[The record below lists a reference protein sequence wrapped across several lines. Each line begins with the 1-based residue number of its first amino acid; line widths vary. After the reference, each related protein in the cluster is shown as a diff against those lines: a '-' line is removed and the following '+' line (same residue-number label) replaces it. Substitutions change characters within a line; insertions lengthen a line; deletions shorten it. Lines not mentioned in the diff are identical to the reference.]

1 MRAELACIIFVYAF
15 PPFYDRKVA
24 LTIPLSNYSAA
35 AENPILCDLNQEQ
48 TKAVT
53 APISNLLVLAGAG
66 SGKTRVLVHRLAWLI
81 DHYHVNPH
89 EILAMTFTNKAAGEM
104 KRRTAKLLNA
114 SVKSMWIGTFHSM
127 AYRLLRKHHR
137 EAGLPESFEI
147 LDADDQIR
155 LVRRIIRQ
163 MELTEHTNDA
173 REMAQYINR
182 WKDDGLR
189 PQDLENTIHARK
201 RTPYQIYIKYQEI
214 CEKRGL
220 VDFGDLLLR
229 SHELWLNHKEI
240 LEHYRSRFRHILID
254 EFQDT
259 NLIQYA
265 WLTMVAGSQNKVM
278 VVGDDDQSIYGWRGA
293 QITNIRRFASEYT
306 AVQTIK
312 LEQNYR
318 STQVILNAANAVI
331 KNNPSRLG
339 KTLWTQAAEGELIK
353 GFKAANGFDEADF
366 VAQTCQHL
374 LDTKGYSP
382 NQIAVLYRNN
392 AQSRL
397 LEQIFNQRAMPFI
410 IHGGTRFYDR
420 LEVRNALAY
429 MRLIQNPNANSAF
442 ERVVNVPSRGIGSRT
457 LETIRAT
464 AAQNNISNWDA
475 AKRAIENKLLPT
487 RADRAIKTFIA
498 LIEKLTQLC
507 QGKSLADVAN
517 VAVRV
522 SGLYEFH
529 GSESSELARM
539 RTENLDELLIACDQF
554 ALLDT
559 EAEQDEIDQATVL
572 RDFLDRATLD
582 AGDYQN
588 VDNDSI
594 NLMTLHS
601 AKGLEFPVV
610 FVTGLEEDLFPHY
623 LVKND
628 PDREEEERRLAYVGI
643 TRAMERLYLTFAD
656 TRATSFQQR
665 ETKRTPSRYLREI
678 PTQYLSWVGD
688 NPYQKERPLT
698 CDDIY
703 VRSPIYLNNTAQ
715 YYGSSRITHKKL
727 GPGRVTNTRGE
738 SDSKQVEIE
747 FSDGSRKWFL
757 ESSSFLVRE

>member
-1 MRAELACIIFVYAF
+1 M
-15 PPFYDRKVA
+15 
-24 LTIPLSNYSAA
+24 TIPLSSYSAA
-35 AENPILCDLNQEQ
+35 AENTILCDLNQVQLE
-48 TKAVT
+48 AVT

-89 EILAMTFTNKAAGEM
+89 EILAMTFTNKAAAEM
-104 KRRTAKLLNA
+104 KRRTANLLNV

-127 AYRLLRKHHR
+127 AYRLLRQHHR
-137 EAGLPESFEI
+137 EANLPENFEI

-155 LVRRIIRQ
+155 LVKRIIRN
-163 MELTEHTNDA
+163 MNLTEHTNDA

-201 RTPYQIYIKYQEI
+201 RTPFEIYIKYQDI
-214 CEKRGL
+214 CEKHGL

-229 SHELWLNHKEI
+229 SHELWLNHKE
-240 LEHYRSRFRHILID
+240 LLQQYRSRFRHILID

-265 WLTMVAGSQNKVM
+265 WLTMVAGSENKVM

-293 QITNIRRFASEYT
+293 KITNIRRFASEYPE
-306 AVQTIK
+306 VQTIK

-318 STQVILNAANAVI
+318 STQSILNAANAVI

-339 KTLWTQAAEGELIK
+339 KTLWTQSAAGEKIK

-374 LDTKGYSP
+374 LDTKGYTP

-397 LEQIFNQRAMPFI
+397 IEQILSQRALPFI

-420 LEVRNALAY
+420 LEVRNALGY
-429 MRLIQNPNANSAF
+429 MRLIQNPHANSAF
-442 ERVVNVPSRGIGSRT
+442 ERVVNVPARGIGSRT
-457 LETIRAT
+457 LESIRST
-464 AAQNNISNWDA
+464 AAQHNVSNWEA
-475 AKRAIENKLLPT
+475 AKLALTTNLFPT
-487 RADRAIKTFIA
+487 RADGAVRTFIT
-498 LIEKLTQLC
+498 LIEKLIKRSS
-507 QGKSLADVAN
+507 GKSLEEIAN
-517 VAVRV
+517 IAVRD
-522 SGLYEFH
+522 SGLYKFH
-529 GSESSELARM
+529 GSERSELARM
-539 RTENLDELLIACDQF
+539 RTENLDELLIACAQF
-554 ALLDT
+554 ATYDVD
-559 EAEQDEIDQATVL
+559 EEQDDVDSDSIL

-588 VDNDSI
+588 LDKNSI

-610 FVTGLEEDLFPHY
+610 FITGLEEDLFPHY

-643 TRAMERLYLTFAD
+643 TRAMERLYVTFAD
-656 TRATSFQQR
+656 TRATSYHQR

-688 NPYQKERPLT
+688 DPYQKEHKLT
-698 CDDIY
+698 RDDIY
-703 VRSPIYLNNTAQ
+703 IRSPIYLNNTAK
-715 YYGSSRITHKKL
+715 YYGDSRITHKKL
-727 GPGRVTNTRGE
+727 GLGRVTNSRGE

-757 ESSSFLVRE
+757 ASSPFLVQK

>member
-1 MRAELACIIFVYAF
+1 MQEI
-15 PPFYDRKVA
+15 VA
-24 LTIPLSNYSAA
+24 LTIPLSNHSVA
-35 AENPILCDLNQEQ
+35 AENPILSDLNQEQ
-48 TKAVT
+48 LKAVT

-104 KRRTAKLLNA
+104 KRRTAKLLDR

-127 AYRLLRKHHR
+127 AYRLLRQHHY
-137 EAGLPESFEI
+137 EANLPENFEI

-155 LVRRIIRQ
+155 MVRRIIRQ
-163 MELTEHTNDA
+163 MNLTEQTNDA

-201 RTPYQIYIKYQEI
+201 RTPFEIYCKYQEI
-214 CEKRGL
+214 CEKHGL

-229 SHELWLNHKEI
+229 SHELWLNHKE
-240 LEHYRSRFRHILID
+240 LLQQYRARFKHILID

-265 WLTMVAGSQNKVM
+265 WLTMVAGSENKVM
-278 VVGDDDQSIYGWRGA
+278 AVGDDDQSIYGWRGA
-293 QITNIRRFASEYT
+293 QITNIRRFASEYP

-339 KTLWTQAAEGELIK
+339 KTLWTESDTGEQIK

-366 VAQTCQHL
+366 VAQTCRHL
-374 LDTKGYSP
+374 LDTKGYAP

-392 AQSRL
+392 SQSRL
-397 LEQIFNQRAMPFI
+397 IEQILNQRAIPFI

-420 LEVRNALAY
+420 LEVRNALGY
-429 MRLIQNPNANSAF
+429 MRLIQNPHANSAF
-442 ERVVNVPSRGIGSRT
+442 ERVVNVPPRGIGSRT
-457 LETIRAT
+457 LESIRGLAT
-464 AAQNNISNWDA
+464 QNDSSNWET
-475 AKRAIENKLLPT
+475 AKQALETKVFPT
-487 RADRAIKTFIA
+487 RADRAVRLFVE
-498 LIEKLTQLC
+498 LIEKLIERSK
-507 QGKSLADVAN
+507 GKSLDEIAN
-517 VAVRV
+517 IAIRD
-522 SGLYEFH
+522 SGLYKFH
-529 GSESSELARM
+529 KSETSELARM
-539 RTENLDELLIACDQF
+539 RTENLDELLIACAQF
-554 ALLDT
+554 ATYDT
-559 EAEQDEIDQATVL
+559 DVEQDEVDSESIL

-582 AGDYQN
+582 AGDHQN
-588 VDNDSI
+588 LDKNAV

-643 TRAMERLYLTFAD
+643 TRAMERLFVTFAD
-656 TRATSFQQR
+656 TRATSYQQR

-688 NPYQKERPLT
+688 DPYQKEHKLT
-698 CDDIY
+698 CDDLY
-703 VRSPIYLNNTAQ
+703 VRSPIYLNNTAK
-715 YYGSSRITHKKL
+715 YYGDSRISHKKL
-727 GPGRVTNTRGE
+727 GPGRVTNSRGE
-738 SDSKQVEIE
+738 SDSKQLEIE

-757 ESSSFLVRE
+757 ASSPFLVQE